1 MASKIS
7 RKFLTNMRQNLG
19 REVEYYKD
27 KANKAHEDALRCK
40 RQLSVLLMQNANQF
54 SMPISRTRS
63 GDSNL
68 ENRLRNEGFRVKHI
82 KLVASKM
89 RKSGRPSSN
98 YSKTTGKL
106 KQ

>member
-7 RKFLTNMRQNLG
+7 RKFLTNIRQNLG

-54 SMPISRTRS
+54 SMPSIMRS
-63 GDSNL
+63 GGSNL

-89 RKSGRPSSN
+89 RKSGRPSFN